1 MDMEDKAEELREWLR
16 QRFPQHEFSVS
27 IRGRQLT
34 ISVVS
39 PVWPTESDPMVRVRC
54 QPGGHWDISYWRHT
68 GRWETIP
75 PLGGSWLAVRQAL
88 TDDPLGLFWAGI
100 D

>member
-1 MDMEDKAEELREWLR
+1 MEDKAEELREWLR
-16 QRFPQHEFSVS
+16 QRFPQHQLSVS

-34 ISVVS
+34 IAVVS
-39 PVWPTESDPMVRVRC
+39 PARPTESDPVVR
-54 QPGGHWDISYWRHT
+54 QPGGGWDISYWRHM

-75 PLGGSWLAVRQAL
+75 PLGGPWPAVRQAL
-88 TDDPLGLFWAGI
+88 TDDPMGLFWAGL